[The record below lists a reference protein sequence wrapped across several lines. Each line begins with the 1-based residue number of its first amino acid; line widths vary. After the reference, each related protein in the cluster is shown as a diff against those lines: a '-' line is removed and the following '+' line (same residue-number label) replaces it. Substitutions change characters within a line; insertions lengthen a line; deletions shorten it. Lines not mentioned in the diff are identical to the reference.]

1 MQQARNGYAGTDAA
15 RPQREKV
22 LFPANQ
28 PVRIQLEDGDGKLQ
42 AGAYGDQYRYWL
54 TGNQIVWLEPAVH
67 EAIQATTARPFDC
80 YEITKSE
87 TRKGTKRMIA
97 WHVEQVDDAA
107 AEVIE
112 PPAHVARAMREE
124 SDAREPGGHMP
135 PARAGLDL
143 AASAARLAEEAW
155 TEGRTDTR
163 PLPLPLPAPAPAP
176 GPRLVN
182 PPQERPALT
191 GQHAAEAKL
200 TECLLAAIRA
210 AHAAEVYAQAQELA
224 IRWTSEDVRAFG
236 LSLYIAAE
244 KGGR

>member
-1 MQQARNGYAGTDAA
+1 MGYAGVNGVNAA

-28 PVRIQLEDGDGKLQ
+28 PVRIQLEDGDGQLQ

-54 TGNQIVWLEPAVH
+54 TRNQIVWLEPAVH
-67 EAIQATTARPFDC
+67 EQIQATTARPFDV
-80 YEITKSE
+80 YQITKSE
-87 TRKGTKRMIA
+87 SRKGTRRIIT

-124 SDAREPGGHMP
+124 SDAREPGGQMP
-135 PARAGLDL
+135 PAP
-143 AASAARLAEEAW
+143 AA
-155 TEGRTDTR
+155 
-163 PLPLPLPAPAPAP
+163 

-191 GQHAAEAKL
+191 GQHAAEARL

-210 AHAAEVYAQAQELA
+210 AQASEAYARVQELA
-224 IRWTSEDVRAFG
+224 FRWTSDDVRAFG